1 MRLFTALIVTVQ
13 LVCWNAPGLS
23 QEGEVH
29 TGDIDGVAFRI
40 QIPGQWNNCL
50 VMYAHG
56 YKPRG
61 VPWTPL
67 PDVYCDVFLGR
78 GFAVAE
84 SGYSRQG
91 WAVEEGI
98 LETEKLR
105 QYFVE
110 RYGAPDS
117 TFITGHSMGGLI
129 ALATVESY
137 PESYDGALPI
147 CGPLAPALVFFR
159 DRVFNMLVT
168 FEALFGDS
176 LRAEYKP
183 VIDAHGLP
191 GEVIKRA
198 LDSYPDRAAEFA
210 KRWQTRLEDVPGILS
225 FYHSAYRELVD
236 RAGGNPID
244 NRNTVYSEFP
254 GVSNINEFVPR
265 YAGTPEALSYVLDYY
280 TPTGEIEDPVI
291 AVHTTYDPGV
301 PPHLPGHYGITTSIA
316 GSDNLFV
323 QHRVEADGHC
333 NIDPPCT
340 GRAFDQ
346 LRGWAAAGVRPE
358 PLSLR

>member
-1 MRLFTALIVTVQ
+1 MRGMIEVGPPDHA
-13 LVCWNAPGLS
+13 GLRTRES
-23 QEGEVH
+23 
-29 TGDIDGVAFRI
+29 A
-40 QIPGQWNNCL
+40 
-50 VMYAHG
+50 
-56 YKPRG
+56 PRG
-61 VPWTPL
+61 
-67 PDVYCDVFLGR
+67 
-78 GFAVAE
+78 
-84 SGYSRQG
+84 
-91 WAVEEGI
+91 AVEEGI

-110 RYGAPDS
+110 RYWAP
-117 TFITGHSMGGLI
+117 
-129 ALATVESY
+129 
-137 PESYDGALPI
+137 
-147 CGPLAPALVFFR
+147 
-159 DRVFNMLVT
+159 
-168 FEALFGDS
+168 
-176 LRAEYKP
+176 
-183 VIDAHGLP
+183 
-191 GEVIKRA
+191 
-198 LDSYPDRAAEFA
+198 EFA
-210 KRWQTRLEDVPGILS
+210 KRWQTRLEGVPGILS

-254 GVSNINEFVPR
+254 GVSSINESVPR
-265 YAGTPEALSYVLDYY
+265 YAGTPEALSYILEYY

-316 GSDNLFV
+316 GGDNLFV

-346 LRGWAAAGVRPE
+346 LRGWAAAAVRPE